1 MKIFKN
7 LNSQKIKKILTVSVI
22 LTSVFSTFAKQK
34 QVRIGILN
42 GPSAIPCAYLI
53 ENKNSSEVKN
63 LAFENFASVQTELPK
78 LLKGELDIGFLPPN
92 IAAKVFNSSNKK
104 IVCLGVTGNGN
115 LYLLS
120 KTVFPQNFSLES
132 LKGKTVQCAGQ
143 GATPEFIFKY
153 LLSKNGLQN
162 QVNLDFSIP
171 NANIAAALI
180 SDKIEFALVP
190 EPFATVAQT
199 KSPHVKRI
207 LNIQAEYEKLTEKT
221 FPMTLL
227 VANADFAKNN
237 KKLIK
242 KIAALYAKSNEWTV
256 KNPKEAGILAEK
268 ANLGLKAA
276 VAEKSIPNANFIWQD
291 SLTAKKQIESIL
303 SVFLQ
308 ESTQSIGGKLPDD
321 DFYFSLK

>member
-1 MKIFKN
+1 MERVN
-7 LNSQKIKKILTVSVI
+7 PMY
-22 LTSVFSTFAKQK
+22 FSYDKSPD
-34 QVRIGILN
+34 L
-42 GPSAIPCAYLI
+42 
-53 ENKNSSEVKN
+53 
-63 LAFENFASVQTELPK
+63 
-78 LLKGELDIGFLPPN
+78 
-92 IAAKVFNSSNKK
+92 
-104 IVCLGVTGNGN
+104 
-115 LYLLS
+115 
-120 KTVFPQNFSLES
+120 
-132 LKGKTVQCAGQ
+132 
-143 GATPEFIFKY
+143 EFIEDGAWCCRRMRLPITEVY
-153 LLSKNGLQN
+153 
-162 QVNLDFSIP
+162 D
-171 NANIAAALI
+171 
-180 SDKIEFALVP
+180 
-190 EPFATVAQT
+190 
-199 KSPHVKRI
+199 RY
-207 LNIQAEYEKLTEKT
+207 YEKLTEKT

-308 ESTQSIGGKLPDD
+308 ESPQSIGGKLPDD

>member
-22 LTSVFSTFAKQK
+22 LSSVFSTFAKQK
-34 QVRIGILN
+34 QVRIGVLN

-63 LAFENFASVQTELPK
+63 LVFENCASVQTELPK

-92 IAAKVFNSSNKK
+92 IAAKVFNSSSKK

-120 KTVFPQNFSLES
+120 KNGFPQNFSLES
-132 LKGKTVQCAGQ
+132 LKGKTVHCAGQ

-199 KSPHVKRI
+199 KSPQVKRI

-242 KIAALYAKSNEWTV
+242 KITALYAKSNEWTV

-268 ANLGLKAA
+268 ANFGLKAD

-308 ESTQSIGGKLPDD
+308 ESPQSTGGKLPDD

>member
-1 MKIFKN
+1 M
-7 LNSQKIKKILTVSVI
+7 
-22 LTSVFSTFAKQK
+22 
-34 QVRIGILN
+34 
-42 GPSAIPCAYLI
+42 
-53 ENKNSSEVKN
+53 
-63 LAFENFASVQTELPK
+63 
-78 LLKGELDIGFLPPN
+78 
-92 IAAKVFNSSNKK
+92 
-104 IVCLGVTGNGN
+104 
-115 LYLLS
+115 
-120 KTVFPQNFSLES
+120 

-143 GATPEFIFKY
+143 GATPEFIFKF

-199 KSPHVKRI
+199 KSPQVKRI

-308 ESTQSIGGKLPDD
+308 ESPQSIGGKLPDD